1 MRIHRGELIWGGLLI
16 LAGTLFLL
24 NTLGILSFNIWTLIW
39 PLFLIGAGLSIL
51 LAHRVTEGETERLML
66 PLEGAESAQI
76 HIEGMAGE
84 LRLGAGREERADA
97 LMTGDFVGGVEF
109 STRREGGVL
118 RVRMSSRAWFGSGRW
133 DVGVKRGVPLEIKL
147 DGAAGPAWLDLT
159 DLHVTRFKAD
169 GRLGALHVRMPARVP
184 FTTAKIDGSVG
195 DITVEIPQGVAASI
209 TVDQGLG
216 KVTVNP
222 ERFPMVGDKQY
233 RSPDYETAPYRL
245 ELKIDAAVG
254 MVSVR

>member
-16 LAGTLFLL
+16 VAGTLFLL
-24 NTLGILSFNIWTLIW
+24 NTLGVVSFNIWTLIW

-51 LAHRVTEGETERLML
+51 LARRFEAGEAEHLML
-66 PLEGAESAQI
+66 PLGDAESAHI

-84 LRLGAGREERADA
+84 LRMGAAAGERADA
-97 LMTGDFVGGVEF
+97 LVSGGFAGGVEF

-118 RVRMSSRAWFGSGRW
+118 HVRMSSRAWFGGGRW
-133 DVGVKRGVPLEIKL
+133 DVGIKRGIPLEIRL
-147 DGAAGPAWLDLT
+147 EGAAGPAWLDLT

-184 FTTAKIDGSVG
+184 LTTAKIDGSVG
-195 DITVEIPQGVAASI
+195 DITVEIPEGVAASI

-216 KVTVNP
+216 KVTVNT
-222 ERFPMVGDKQY
+222 ERFPMVGDKHY
-233 RSPDYETAPYRL
+233 RSADYETAAYRL